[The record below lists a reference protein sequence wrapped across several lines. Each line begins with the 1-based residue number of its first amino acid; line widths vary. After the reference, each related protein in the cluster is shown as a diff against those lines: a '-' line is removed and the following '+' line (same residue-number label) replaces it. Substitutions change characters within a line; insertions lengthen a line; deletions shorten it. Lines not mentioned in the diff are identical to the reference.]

1 VSAVAGARTA
11 APRAAARTTRA
22 RTRDAGR
29 GRLVPTALLLLG
41 AIYCLAPVLWVVVA
55 ATKGPTELFT
65 TFSFWPSFHGGLGYN
80 LSHLLDLRDGIFVR
94 WALNSLLY
102 AGVGAV
108 LSVAVSTIA
117 GYALAKYRFVGRE
130 ALFLTILAGVLVPQ
144 ITLAVPQYLLISK
157 LGLVNSY
164 WSVLLP
170 SIISPYG
177 IYLSRIYA
185 SAVISDDMLE
195 AGRIDGAGEYRL
207 AWSVGLPPMVPGMVT
222 LLLLQFVAIWNNF
235 LLPYIMISD
244 DRRFPMTVGLFSL
257 LNQGASQPAL
267 YSLVVTGVLLSILP
281 LIALF
286 LFLQRYW
293 RLDLVSGGIKG

>member
-1 VSAVAGARTA
+1 MSTAVLERTS
-11 APRAAARTTRA
+11 PTVRSAARPPR
-22 RTRDAGR
+22 RTRY
-29 GRLVPTALLLLG
+29 VSTAILLLG
-41 AIYCLAPVLWVVVA
+41 ALYCLLPVAWVVIA
-55 ATKGPTELFT
+55 ATKGPEDLFT
-65 TFSFWPSFHGGLGYN
+65 TFSFWPSFNGGFGYN
-80 LSHLLDLRDGIFVR
+80 LSHLLEFRDGIFWK

-102 AGVGAV
+102 AGAGSL
-108 LSVAVSTIA
+108 LSVGISVTA
-117 GYALAKYRFVGRE
+117 GYALAKYRFRGRE
-130 ALFLTILAGVLVPQ
+130 TIFRCILAGVLVPQ
-144 ITLAVPQYLLISK
+144 ITLAVPQYLLMSK

-170 SIISPYG
+170 SIISPYC

-185 SAVISDDMLE
+185 SAVVSDDMLE

-207 AWSVGLPPMVPGMVT
+207 AWSIGMPPMIPGMVT
-222 LLLLQFVAIWNNF
+222 IFLLQFVAIWNNF

-244 DRRFPMTVGLFSL
+244 DRHFPMTVGLFSM

-267 YSLVVTGVLLSILP
+267 YSLVIMGAFLSVLP

-293 RLDLVSGGIKG
+293 RIDLVSGAVKG

>member
-1 VSAVAGARTA
+1 MTATLVDTPTA
-11 APRAAARTTRA
+11 ALDKAAVVKTRKRIA
-22 RTRDAGR
+22 PTVIL
-29 GRLVPTALLLLG
+29 LVGAL
-41 AIYCLAPVLWVVVA
+41 YCLVPVLWVAVA

-65 TFSFWPSFHGGLGYN
+65 TFSFWPSAHGGFWYN
-80 LSHLLDLRDGIFVR
+80 LTHLLDFRDGIFWR
-94 WALNSLLY
+94 WALNSLIY
-102 AGVGAV
+102 AGLGSV
-108 LSVAVSTIA
+108 LSVAVSTLA
-117 GYALAKYRFVGRE
+117 GYALAKYRFPGRE
-130 ALFLTILAGVLVPQ
+130 VIFLTILAGVLVPQ
-144 ITLAVPQYLLISK
+144 ITLAVPQYLLLSK

-164 WSVLLP
+164 LSVLLP

-185 SAVISDDMLE
+185 SAVVSDDLLE

-207 AWSVGLPPMVPGMVT
+207 AWSVGLRPMVPGMVT

-235 LLPYIMISD
+235 LLPYLMIAN
-244 DRRFPMTVGLFSL
+244 DRRFPMTVGLYTM

-267 YSLVVTGVLLSILP
+267 YSLVVMGVFLSVLP

-293 RLDLVSGGIKG
+293 RLDLVSGATKG

>member
-1 VSAVAGARTA
+1 MSLLVRTGTAPVTADAEA
-11 APRAAARTTRA
+11 ASKRPGTRW
-22 RTRDAGR
+22 
-29 GRLVPTALLLLG
+29 VPTILLVLG
-41 AIYCLAPVLWVVVA
+41 ALYCIAPVLWVAIA
-55 ATKGPTELFT
+55 ATKGPSELFT
-65 TFSFWPSFHGGLGYN
+65 TFSFWPSLHGGFGYN
-80 LSHLLDLRDGIFVR
+80 VSHLFAFRDGVFVR

-102 AGVGAV
+102 AGLGSV
-108 LSVAVSTIA
+108 LSVAVSTLA
-117 GYALAKYRFVGRE
+117 GYALAKHRFPGRE
-130 ALFLTILAGVLVPQ
+130 AIFLTILAGVLVPQ

-185 SAVISDDMLE
+185 ASVISDDMLE

-207 AWSVGLPPMVPGMVT
+207 AWSVGLPPMLPGMVT

-244 DRRFPMTVGLFSL
+244 DHRFPMTVGLYSM

-267 YSLVVTGVLLSILP
+267 YSLVVMGVLLSVLP

-293 RLDLVSGGIKG
+293 KLDLVSGGVKG

>member
-1 VSAVAGARTA
+1 MSTA
-11 APRAAARTTRA
+11 AVLERTTSQVQPAARPR
-22 RTRDAGR
+22 RTRY
-29 GRLVPTALLLLG
+29 VSTAILMLG
-41 AIYCLAPVLWVVVA
+41 ALYCLLPVAWVVIA
-55 ATKGPTELFT
+55 ATKGPEDLFT
-65 TFSFWPSFHGGLGYN
+65 TFSFWPSFNGGFGYN
-80 LSHLLDLRDGIFVR
+80 LSHLLEFRDGIFWK

-102 AGVGAV
+102 AGAGSL
-108 LSVAVSTIA
+108 LSVAISVTA
-117 GYALAKYRFVGRE
+117 GYALAKYRFRGRE
-130 ALFLTILAGVLVPQ
+130 TIFRLILAGVLVPQ
-144 ITLAVPQYLLISK
+144 ITLAVPQYLLMSK

-170 SIISPYG
+170 SIISPYC

-185 SAVISDDMLE
+185 SAVVSDDMLE

-207 AWSVGLPPMVPGMVT
+207 AWSIGIPPMIPGMVT
-222 LLLLQFVAIWNNF
+222 IFLLQFVAIWNNF

-244 DRRFPMTVGLFSL
+244 DRHFPMTVGLFSM

-267 YSLVVTGVLLSILP
+267 YSLVIMGAFLSVLP

-293 RLDLVSGGIKG
+293 RIDLVSGAVKG